1 MDFIIFPAN
10 KFNTIMEHSQK
21 TEAPAKM
28 AKEDHSKMDH
38 GSMQHG
44 DNPSMGMEGHNHHAM
59 MIADFKKRFY
69 VVLILTIP
77 IMLLSIMIQ
86 KFMGVDWQF
95 TGSKYI
101 LLTLSSVV
109 FFYGGW
115 PFFKGLVTEIRTKNP
130 GMMFLIGFAITVAY
144 IYSVAVVFGLEGMD
158 FFWELATLILIM
170 LLGHLIEM
178 KSIAGASK
186 ELELLVQLMPAD
198 AHMVMPDM
206 VHDVKTDT
214 LKENDIILVKPGE
227 KVAADGIIL
236 EGESYL
242 NESMITGESK
252 PVQKIKGQKVIAGSI
267 NGNGSLKVTVS
278 HASKDSYISQLVK
291 LVDDAQKSKSKTQL
305 LADTAAKWLTV
316 IAIVA
321 GIGTFLFWYLTG
333 ETLAFAME
341 RMVTVI
347 VICCPHALGLAVP
360 LVVAKSTAI
369 SAKNGLLIKNRIAFE
384 NSRKIT
390 TIVFD
395 KTGTLTVGKFEVSKI
410 VSLKK
415 EITEDEIIRIASAL
429 EQQSEHPIATG
440 ILLKAKD
447 LSVDV
452 PSTEN
457 FKAITG
463 KGIEA
468 TVEGKKVMV
477 VSPGYLKEIKMAV
490 PDDFKADDTET
501 VVFLIINNELA
512 GYIALSDEIR
522 PESAEA
528 IKTLKENHIKSI
540 LLTGDNSKVAKSV
553 SDRLGLDSFIAEV
566 LPDQKLEKIKELQ
579 SKGEFVAMTGDGV
592 NDAPALAQADVGIAV
607 GSGSD
612 IAAETAGIVLVN
624 SNPKDIVNLILF
636 GKATHRKM
644 IQNLIWATGYNIVAL
659 PLAAGVLY
667 EWHILLTPA
676 IGAALMAA
684 STVVVAVNASM
695 LRLKDEP
702 KSDSKGEPQQE
713 AKAENKD
720 EAKDDSQTEAKDESK
735 PEAKSEPQS
744 VGKVEPMPET
754 KNDSQP
760 EAKDES
766 IQEAKS
772 EPQTESKDESMN
784 ETKDDSQPEAKDEAK
799 AKDDSQ
805 PEAKDE
811 IIPEEKDETETKGG
825 NKLEENTKTPSSVSP
840 EIVKRVHEFYE
851 ELGSEDVRAVMDME
865 KAEHEIQEA
874 ETKAE
879 AHPITKSKHKSKEE
893 PAIETDKSSDST
905 PELVTRVHELYEK
918 LGREDVSAVQNL
930 DEKGPDILKPED
942 KVESKTAD
950 NTEPKIDVKVD
961 LKPAV
966 KVESKIEAKD
976 ELKHVDNA
984 EHHPDAK
991 AKAKPEEKAGHPHE
1005 TKAKTN
1011 PKVKTG
1017 HKNVVKAKPMPGS
1030 KK

>member
-1 MDFIIFPAN
+1 
-10 KFNTIMEHSQK
+10 MEHSQQP
-21 TEAPAKM
+21 EAPAKK
-28 AKEDHSKMDH
+28 ATEDHSKMDH
-38 GSMQHG
+38 GSMKHG

-69 VVLILTIP
+69 VVLILSVP
-77 IMLLSIMIQ
+77 IILLSTMIQ

-101 LLTLSSVV
+101 LLVLSTGV

-115 PFFKGLVTEIRTKNP
+115 PFFKGLVTEIKTKTP
-130 GMMFLIGFAITVAY
+130 GMMLLIGFAITVAY
-144 IYSVAVVFGLEGMD
+144 VYSAAVVFGLEGMD

-170 LLGHLIEM
+170 LLGHWIEM

-198 AHMVMPDM
+198 AHMVMPDRM
-206 VHDVKTDT
+206 HDVKTET
-214 LKENDIILVKPGE
+214 LKENDIILIKPGE
-227 KVAADGIIL
+227 KIAADGIIL

-267 NGNGSLKVTVS
+267 NGNGSIKVTVS

-305 LADTAAKWLTV
+305 LADTAAKWLTI

-321 GIGTFLFWYLTG
+321 GIGTFLFWFLTG

-360 LVVAKSTAI
+360 LVVAKSTAL

-395 KTGTLTVGKFEVSKI
+395 KTGTLTIGKFEVSKV
-410 VSLKK
+410 VSLKS
-415 EITEDEIIRIASAL
+415 ELAEDEIIRIASAL

-468 TVEGKKVMV
+468 TVEGKKVLV
-477 VSPGYLKEIKMAV
+477 VSPGYLKEKKIAV
-490 PDDFKADDTET
+490 PDDFKADDNET
-501 VVFLIINNELA
+501 VVFVIINNELS

-553 SDRLGLDSFIAEV
+553 SDKLGLDSFIAEV
-566 LPDQKLEKIKELQ
+566 LPDQKLDKIKELQ
-579 SKGEFVAMTGDGV
+579 GKGEFVAMTGDGV

-612 IAAETAGIVLVN
+612 IAAETAGIILVN

-667 EWHILLTPA
+667 AWNILLSPA
-676 IGAALMAA
+676 IGAALMSV
-684 STVVVAVNASM
+684 STVIVAINASM

-702 KSDSKGEPQQE
+702 KPDYKGEPLTE
-713 AKAENKD
+713 AKDESQPESKEESTSEAKSEPQTEGKDENKD
-720 EAKDDSQTEAKDESK
+720 EAKDDSQQEAKAE
-735 PEAKSEPQS
+735 PETIEEPTP
-744 VGKVEPMPET
+744 KANAETKPET
-754 KNDSQP
+754 KAEPQP
-760 EAKDES
+760 EV
-766 IQEAKS
+766 
-772 EPQTESKDESMN
+772 
-784 ETKDDSQPEAKDEAK
+784 
-799 AKDDSQ
+799 
-805 PEAKDE
+805 
-811 IIPEEKDETETKGG
+811 KDETETKGG
-825 NKLEENTKTPSSVSP
+825 IKPEEDTKIPSSVSP

-851 ELGSEDVRAVMDME
+851 ELGREDVRAVMDME
-865 KAEHEIQEA
+865 KTEQEIPKT
-874 ETKAE
+874 ETKAD
-879 AHPITKSKHKSKEE
+879 AQPVTKS
-893 PAIETDKSSDST
+893 ETKVKDELKPKTKVAASSDST

-918 LGREDVSAVQNL
+918 LGRGDVSAVQNM
-930 DEKGPDILKPED
+930 DETQLEVQKPED
-942 KVESKTAD
+942 KA
-950 NTEPKIDVKVD
+950 EPKPEVKT
-961 LKPAV
+961 
-966 KVESKIEAKD
+966 
-976 ELKHVDNA
+976 
-984 EHHPDAK
+984 
-991 AKAKPEEKAGHPHE
+991 GHQHD
-1005 TKAKTN
+1005 TKAKTK
-1011 PKVKTG
+1011 PEIKTG
-1017 HKNVVKAKPMPGS
+1017 LRNIGKAKPRPGS